1 MNHRIENMF
10 TSGPLW
16 LLRLIRHAG
25 VRASKEPQRTL
36 LWPTGRLRPLV
47 LALSIV
53 LTVGFTAASI
63 AIYIEMMGV
72 RATPAWL
79 LGVAQCGPLIV
90 GARWPLVAWRISA
103 LGMFAGVLVLGNHA
117 DEFWPWPTTSFLTL
131 TLLLFA
137 VATGYDR
144 RTSLGVGLVTALGL
158 IGPAIVIDGM
168 HGWFGIILA
177 IVVAIVLVFG
187 DAVGGRYAAE
197 ASLAEQAELRRQD
210 LARQAVLEER
220 SRIARE
226 LHDIVAHHMSVIAMQ
241 AEAAPY
247 KFPDLSPAARET
259 FGVVRDAAREALA
272 ETRRVVGLLR
282 VSEAP
287 ERVPQPGLERLDDL
301 ADRARRSGMVIE
313 VRIAGMPRELSTGVD
328 LSAYRIVQESLS
340 NASRYAKGGHVR
352 VDIHYGTE
360 VLHVS
365 VTDDGPHDIPEESGG
380 GHGLVGMRE
389 RVGMLDGTLS
399 VGPRTDHEG
408 WAVIADLPYGEL

>member
-1 MNHRIENMF
+1 MI
-10 TSGPLW
+10 TTAPVS
-16 LLRLIRHAG
+16 LLRLVRHAA

-36 LWPTGRLRPLV
+36 LWPAGRLRMLV
-47 LALSIV
+47 LAVSIV
-53 LTVGFTAASI
+53 LTLGFTAASI
-63 AIYIEMMGV
+63 AIHVEVMGV
-72 RATPAWL
+72 RTTPAWL

-103 LGMFAGVLVLGNHA
+103 LGMFAGVLVLGNHS
-117 DEFWPWPTTSFLTL
+117 DEFWPWPTTSFLGL
-131 TLLLFA
+131 AALMFA
-137 VATGYDR
+137 VATAYDR
-144 RTSLGVGLVTALGL
+144 RTSLGVGVVTALGL
-158 IGPAIVIDGM
+158 IVPAIVVDGM
-168 HGWFGIILA
+168 QGWFGIILA
-177 IVVAIVLVFG
+177 IVVAMVLVFG

-226 LHDIVAHHMSVIAMQ
+226 LHDIVAHHMSVIALQ

-247 KFPDLSPAARET
+247 KFPDLPPAARET

-282 VSEAP
+282 QVSDTA
-287 ERVPQPGLERLDDL
+287 ERVPQPGLDRLEELTER
-301 ADRARRSGMVIE
+301 ACRSGLAIDVI
-313 VRIAGMPRELSTGVD
+313 VVGMPRELSSGVD

-352 VDIHYGTE
+352 VEIRYATT

-365 VTDDGPHDIPEESGG
+365 VTDDGPRAVPEESGG

-389 RVGMLDGTLS
+389 RVAMLDGNLS
-399 VGPRTDHEG
+399 AGPRPDHEG
-408 WAVIADLPYGEL
+408 WAVTADLPYGEL

>member
-1 MNHRIENMF
+1 MI
-10 TSGPLW
+10 TTGPVSLF
-16 LLRLIRHAG
+16 RLIRHSA

-36 LWPTGRLRPLV
+36 LWPVGRLRLLV
-47 LALSIV
+47 LAISV
-53 LTVGFTAASI
+53 ALTVGFTAGAI
-63 AIYIEMMGV
+63 AIHITVLDV

-103 LGMFAGVLVLGNHA
+103 LGLFAGVLVLGNHS
-117 DEFWPWPTTSFLTL
+117 DEFWPWPTTSFLGL
-131 TLLLFA
+131 AMLLFA
-137 VATGYDR
+137 VATAYDR
-144 RTSLGVGLVTALGL
+144 RTSLGVGLITALGL
-158 IGPAIVIDGM
+158 ILPAILIDGM

-197 ASLAEQAELRRQD
+197 ASLAEQTELRRQD

-226 LHDIVAHHMSVIAMQ
+226 LHDIVAHHMSVIALQ

-247 KFPDLSPAARET
+247 KFPDLSPAARDT

-272 ETRRVVGLLR
+272 ETRRVLGLLR
-282 VSEAP
+282 QASEAP
-287 ERVPQPGLERLDDL
+287 ERVPQPGLDRLEEL
-301 ADRARRSGMVIE
+301 TERARRSGLEIDVI
-313 VRIAGMPRELSTGVD
+313 VVGMPRELSTGVD

-340 NASRYAKGGHVR
+340 NSCRYAKGGHVQVEIR
-352 VDIHYGTE
+352 YAAD
-360 VLHVS
+360 VLRVS
-365 VTDDGPHDIPEESGG
+365 VTDDGPSGVPEHSGG

-389 RVGMLDGTLS
+389 RVAMLDGTLS
-399 VGPRTDHEG
+399 VGPRPDHEG
-408 WAVIADLPYGEL
+408 WAVAAGLPYGEL